1 MSTHGASIFEE
12 YDRLLKVLL
21 IGDSGVDKAK
31 IMVRYVH
38 EFYGKRM
45 YTIGKL
51 YQVTITDP

>member
-12 YDRLLKVLL
+12 YDQLFMVLL
-21 IGDSGVDKAK
+21 IGDSGVNKDK

-38 EFYGKRM
+38 EFYGRRK

-51 YQVTITDP
+51 YQVTFV